1 MKHCLLALLLFL
13 AILPAIAQNK
23 VISGVVTG
31 PDGKPIHGATVTV
44 KGTQTATVTDK
55 DGHYRISVTGANSK
69 LVISSVGY
77 GEKEIAADATSAN
90 VSLAL
95 KSTVSEEVVVIGY
108 GVTKKKDLTGS
119 VAKANIKDMSNAPV
133 MSIAQSLQG
142 RVAGVNI
149 SSGDGQP
156 GNQANIVIRGA
167 NSITQSNAPLYVVD
181 GMPIENFNL
190 NLFNP
195 DDIESIE
202 VLKDASSTA
211 IYGARGA
218 NGVIM
223 VTTKKGKQGAP
234 LISFNTTQGLNQNTK
249 KIATLSSYDFV
260 KLQLERDP
268 SVGSEA
274 NQSPNYFYLTKP
286 GLTLDNYKDSAT
298 TDWQAPFFRNGYQ
311 QNYALAMRG
320 GNNGTLY
327 SISGSYDNVSGTIIN
342 TGMYRYQGRV
352 SLDQQVNSKLKVGV
366 NGSYAYMNQNGNV
379 AAQSNFSSTLN
390 IMYSVWGS
398 NPLSKVTDDG
408 IDPTTNGS
416 NDYKYNPVVNQ
427 KNILNNTAT
436 NNLNVNGYINY
447 TIVPGLLLRVTGSVN
462 NTATVNQLFYNNH
475 TFLGDPKTV
484 FGSTNGANG
493 SIQNAKV
500 NNWTNENTLT
510 YTKTVNKVHN
520 FNVLGGF
527 TMMGN
532 TSSAYG
538 FGANQ
543 VPNPTLGVNGLVEG
557 TLVPTSTVT
566 QSSLWNSASFL
577 GRVNYNFN
585 SKYYVT
591 FSYRADGSSKFTEGN
606 RWGYFPSGALAW
618 RFSQEKF
625 LKQQSWL
632 SDGKLRLTYGKTGNN
647 RVNDF
652 AYAFTSLIDVKYGYA
667 FNGVNIPTNHPNTMG
682 NDNLKWET
690 TEQVDAGL
698 DLSFFQNRINLTA
711 DVYKKTTNNLLLNA
725 TLPPTMGYATQMR
738 NVGSVQ
744 NEGLEIDLST
754 TNIVTKNF
762 KWTSS
767 FNIAFNNNKV
777 LALTDNQNALY
788 SAVGFTGG
796 SSGGVGSGTPAYI
809 AEIGKQLGLMYG
821 FKYDGLYQVSDF
833 NQVTT
838 ATGMA
843 YVLKDNVTSN
853 GNTRSNIQPGDIK
866 YADLNGDKT
875 INASDYTVIGRSLP
889 IHYGGFGNNFNYKN
903 FDLNIFLQWSY
914 GNNIQ
919 NANRMLFEGGST
931 SQNLNMYATEVNRW
945 TPTNTQT
952 NIPRIGGYYMG
963 GYSSRTVEDGSYLRL
978 KTASL
983 GYNFSKSALAKC
995 KIQSLRVFASA
1006 QNLWTWTKYS
1016 GLDPEVNV
1024 YPSVLTG
1031 GFDYSPYPRARTFAL
1046 GANLNF

>member
-1 MKHCLLALLLFL
+1 MKKCLLALLLFL
-13 AILPAIAQNK
+13 TLLPAIAQNR
-23 VISGVVTG
+23 VINGTVTG
-31 PDGKPIHGATVTV
+31 PDGKPLSGATVTV
-44 KGTQTATVTDK
+44 KGTKIATVTDK
-55 DGHYRISVTGANSK
+55 DGHYKISVTGTNPK
-69 LVISSVGY
+69 LVITSVGY
-77 GEKEIAADATSAN
+77 GEKEISADANSTSN
-90 VSLAL
+90 VTLAF

-108 GVTKKKDLTGS
+108 GTAKKKDLTGS

-156 GNQANIVIRGA
+156 GSQSNIVIRGA

-223 VTTKKGKQGAP
+223 VTTKKGTQGAP
-234 LISFNTTQGLNQNTK
+234 RISFNTTQGLNQNTR
-249 KIATLSSYDFV
+249 KIETLNSYEFV
-260 KLQLERDP
+260 KLQLERSP
-268 SVGSEA
+268 GVGSET
-274 NQSPNYFYLTKP
+274 NPTPNYYYLTKP

-327 SISGSYDNVSGTIIN
+327 SVSGSYDNMSGTIIN
-342 TGMYRYQGRV
+342 SGMYRYQGRV
-352 SLDQQVNSKLKVGV
+352 ALDQQVNKKLKVGI
-366 NGSYAYMNQNGNV
+366 NGSYAYMYQNGNI
-379 AAQSNFSSTLN
+379 AAQSNTSGTLN

-398 NPLSKVTDDG
+398 NPLTRVTDDG
-408 IDPTTNGS
+408 IDPTTDGS

-427 KNILNNTAT
+427 KNILHSVGT

-447 TIVPGLLLRVTGSVN
+447 TIIPGLLLRLTGSVN
-462 NTATVNQLFYNNH
+462 NSAIVNKDFYNNH
-475 TFLGDPKTV
+475 TFLGDPRTV
-484 FGSTNGANG
+484 FGSANGANG
-493 SIQNAKV
+493 SIQNQKV

-510 YTKTVNKVHN
+510 YTKTLHQVHN

-527 TMMGN
+527 TMQGN

-566 QSSLWNSASFL
+566 RSSLWNSASFL
-577 GRVNYNFN
+577 GRINYNFN

-591 FSYRADGSSKFTEGN
+591 FSYRADGSSKFKDGN
-606 RWGYFPSGALAW
+606 RWGYFPSAALAW

-625 LKQQSWL
+625 LKQQQWL
-632 SDGKLRLTYGKTGNN
+632 SDGKLRVTYGKTGNN
-647 RVNDF
+647 RVSDF
-652 AYAFTSLIDVKYGYA
+652 AYASTSLIDVKYGYA
-667 FNGVNIPTNHPNTMG
+667 FNGVNIPANHPATMG
-682 NDNLKWET
+682 NDDLKWET
-690 TEQVDAGL
+690 TEQADAGL

-711 DVYKKTTNNLLLNA
+711 DVYKKTTKNLLLNA
-725 TLPPTMGYATQMR
+725 ALPPTMGYATLTR

-744 NEGLEIDLST
+744 NEGLEIELTT
-754 TNIVTKNF
+754 TNIATKNF

-767 FNIAFNNNKV
+767 FNISFNNNKV
-777 LALTDNQNALY
+777 LALTENQNALY
-788 SAVGFTGG
+788 SAVTPVTGAA
-796 SSGGVGSGTPAYI
+796 GSGAPAYI

-821 FKYDGLYQVSDF
+821 FKYDGLYQVGDF

-838 ATGMA
+838 ATGMV

-853 GNTRSNIQPGDIK
+853 GNTRANIQPGDIK

-919 NANRMLFEGGST
+919 NANRMIFEGGST
-931 SQNLNMYATEVNRW
+931 AQNLNMYATEMNRW
-945 TPTNTQT
+945 TPTHTQT
-952 NIPRIGGYYMG
+952 DIPRMGGYYGG
-963 GYSSRTVEDGSYLRL
+963 GYSSRTIEDGSYLRL
-978 KTASL
+978 KTLSL
-983 GYNFSKSALAKC
+983 GYNFPKSVLAKC
-995 KIQSLRVFASA
+995 NIQSLRIFASA

-1031 GFDYSPYPRARTFAL
+1031 GYDYSPYPRARTFAL